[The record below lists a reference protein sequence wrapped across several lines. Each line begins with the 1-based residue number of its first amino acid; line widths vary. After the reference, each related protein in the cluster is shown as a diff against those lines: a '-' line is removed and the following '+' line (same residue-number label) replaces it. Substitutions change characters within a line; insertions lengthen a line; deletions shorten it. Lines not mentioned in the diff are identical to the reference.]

1 MARND
6 REKLQ
11 YGGRAIVYCE
21 GLPAAL
27 GVVERADAK
36 GAFLR
41 VGGHPVG
48 SHMPVTIE
56 LCDRSKGVRWL
67 TGMVVDESDRGI
79 EVRFSAPETRAST
92 SDAARYVPCS
102 SAANA

>member
-6 REKLQ
+6 RETLQ
-11 YGGRAIVYCE
+11 FGGRAIVYCE

-27 GVVERADAK
+27 AVVERADTK

-41 VGGHPVG
+41 VGGHPIG
-48 SHMPVTIE
+48 SDMPVTIE

-67 TGMVVDESDRGI
+67 TGRVVDESERGI
-79 EVRFSAPETRAST
+79 EVRFSAPKARAST
-92 SDAARYVPCS
+92 ADAARYAPCS
-102 SAANA
+102 SAASA